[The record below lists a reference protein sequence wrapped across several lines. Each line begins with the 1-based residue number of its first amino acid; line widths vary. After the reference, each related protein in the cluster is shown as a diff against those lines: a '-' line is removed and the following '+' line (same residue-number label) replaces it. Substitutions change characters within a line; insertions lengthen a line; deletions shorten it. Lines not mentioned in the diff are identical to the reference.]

1 MVKSKMVSG
10 GWIVSDSNLTDD
22 ITIDI
27 ENLFKDYS
35 CEYISKL
42 PPKKY
47 GDGFTQETNSSKYM
61 VCQSPVVYKETPK
74 VVDKIDL
81 NFGFDYMEKHGIPN
95 GLATK
100 IR

>member
-1 MVKSKMVSG
+1 MGSWKRTPLLRERGYLWVKSKMVSG

-47 GDGFTQETNSSKYM
+47 GDGFTQEKIVLNIWFVK
-61 VCQSPVVYKETPK
+61 K
-74 VVDKIDL
+74 VQLFIK
-81 NFGFDYMEKHGIPN
+81 KH
-95 GLATK
+95 LK
-100 IR
+100 WLIRLT